1 MGAQHEVVLTM
12 SAAITEKKAMAG
24 IEDRIKA
31 RYKHLTRNHQRIIDL
46 MLSNPQDAAFV
57 PARQIG
63 AQIGLSESTVI
74 RLAYALGYAGFP
86 ALQSAVR
93 EKFFSYLSNVERLQ
107 RSQEADDSA
116 LSVYH
121 RMLYM
126 DIENIRSAIV
136 TNSDA
141 AFQRAERLIAKAR
154 NIYIIGLRKSFAL
167 ASYLHFCLSMMLNN
181 SNLIDTA
188 MGDLPEQL
196 KKIGPEDLVVGICF
210 RRYSTIAVDAFRWAK
225 LCGAKTLAVTD
236 SVKSPIVSSGDVG
249 LICDTSRSLSFTE
262 SLVGPLAVIHALVV
276 GVSLRH
282 KEKAGKTLRS
292 LETLYKQFGSLYTLR
307 DGVEGTRSKS

>member
-1 MGAQHEVVLTM
+1 MIE
-12 SAAITEKKAMAG
+12 

-31 RYKHLTRNHQRIIDL
+31 RYKDLTRNQQRIIDL
-46 MLSNPQDAAFV
+46 MLSSPQDAAFAT
-57 PARQIG
+57 ARQIG
-63 AQIGLSESTVI
+63 ARTGLSESTVI

-86 ALQSAVR
+86 ALLSAVR
-93 EKFFSYLSNVERLQ
+93 EKFFSYLSTVERLQ
-107 RSQEADDSA
+107 RTRESDDSA

-121 RMLYM
+121 RMLCM

-154 NIYIIGLRKSFAL
+154 SIYIIGQRKSFAL

-196 KKIGPEDLVVGICF
+196 KKIGSEDLVVGICF
-210 RRYSTIAVDAFRWAK
+210 RRYSTVTVEAFRWAK
-225 LCGAKTLAVTD
+225 LRGAKTLAVTD
-236 SVKSPIVSSGDVG
+236 SVKSPMVASGDVG
-249 LICDTSRSLSFTE
+249 LICDTSRSISFTE
-262 SLVGPLAVIHALVV
+262 SLVGPLAVIHALIV
-276 GVSLRH
+276 GVSLHH
-282 KEKAGKTLRS
+282 KEKAGKTLKS
-292 LETLYKQFGSLYTLR
+292 LEALYKQFGSLYTLR
-307 DGVEGTRSKS
+307 DGVEGSRPKD